1 MTNLP
6 LPEDYAAVLAD
17 LKRRVS
23 QARYQAQRQVN
34 TELIRL
40 YWQIGKIL
48 AERTDRARWGDRV
61 LTRLSSDLRS
71 EFTGATGLSVRNLK
85 YMRSFARTWSAL
97 DETGQQPVAQLPWG
111 HVTVLLDKLGDQE
124 QRDWYAAEAVTH
136 GWSRA
141 VLEHH
146 IKTHAHQRF
155 AAAPANFDRILTAD
169 GSDQARHLTKD
180 PYVFDFLRL
189 ERDFGER
196 ELENDLVEQGTP
208 PTTAC
213 RHRRPVAVHRQER
226 PGRSL
231 FARNQ
236 QSAHGDRQLRPAGTC
251 RAGRVAVRGR
261 SHSGPRVTVSRV
273 PSSAVESPPT

>member
-6 LPEDYAAVLAD
+6 LPDDYAPVLAD

-34 TELIRL
+34 AELIRL
-40 YWQIGKIL
+40 YWQIGKVL
-48 AERTDRARWGDRV
+48 AERTDRAAWGGKV
-61 LTRLSSDLRS
+61 IERLSADLRFAFPDS
-71 EFTGATGLSVRNLK
+71 RGFSARNLV
-85 YMRSFARTWSAL
+85 YMRGFARGWPEFDSVA
-97 DETGQQPVAQLPWG
+97 QQPAAQLPWG
-111 HVTVLLDKLGDQE
+111 HLMVLIDKLPDSD

-169 GSDQARHLTKD
+169 ASDQARHLTKD

-236 QSAHGDRQLRPAGTC
+236 QSTHGDRQLRPVGTC
-251 RAGRVAVRGR
+251 
-261 SHSGPRVTVSRV
+261 
-273 PSSAVESPPT
+273 